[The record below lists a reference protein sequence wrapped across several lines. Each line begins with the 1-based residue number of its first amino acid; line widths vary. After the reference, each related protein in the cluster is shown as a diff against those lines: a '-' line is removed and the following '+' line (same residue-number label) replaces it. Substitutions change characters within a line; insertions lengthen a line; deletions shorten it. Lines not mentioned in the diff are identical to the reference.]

1 MKPAPFEKYKTENFF
16 DEMFGNSLGEPLLHY
31 QKIFD
36 RISRLTPVEIA
47 EKRSHADSSFLEH
60 GITFTVYGD
69 EEGTEKIF
77 PFDLI
82 PRIIPRAEW
91 EIVEQGLTQRILAL
105 NLFLND
111 IYHDGKILSD
121 GVIPKE
127 IVYSSP
133 N

>member
-1 MKPAPFEKYKTENFF
+1 
-16 DEMFGNSLGEPLLHY
+16 
-31 QKIFD
+31 
-36 RISRLTPVEIA
+36 
-47 EKRSHADSSFLEH
+47 
-60 GITFTVYGD
+60 
-69 EEGTEKIF
+69 
-77 PFDLI
+77 
-82 PRIIPRAEW
+82 RAEW